1 MVKSGKI
8 SIYLRLHIKYKV
20 VNLIGTYQCK
30 ADVKGRLM
38 LPIALKKQLGV
49 NINESF
55 ILKRSVFQPC
65 LELHPYME
73 WKFTMDKINALNRF
87 IKKNNDF
94 IRMYTAGVRIVDL
107 DNSGRILIPKDLL
120 KTYFSKND
128 LVLTTAINII
138 EIWDKDSYENV
149 INNPEIDF
157 ADLSEEVMGNKE
169 EDVS

>member
-1 MVKSGKI
+1 
-8 SIYLRLHIKYKV
+8 V

-38 LPIALKKQLGV
+38 LPIALKKQLGI

-65 LELHPYME
+65 LELHPYSE
-73 WKFTMDKINALNRF
+73 WKLTMDKINTLNRF

-94 IRMYTAGVRIVDL
+94 IRMFTAGVRIVDL

-120 KTYFSKND
+120 KTYFFKND

-138 EIWDKDSYENV
+138 EIWDKDSYENI

-157 ADLSEEVMGNKE
+157 ADLSEKVMGNKE

>member
-1 MVKSGKI
+1 VVKSGKI
-8 SIYLRLHIKYKV
+8 SIYLRLHIKYQV
-20 VNLIGTYQCK
+20 INLIGTYQCK

-65 LELHPYME
+65 LELHPYSE
-73 WKFTMDKINALNRF
+73 WKLTMDKINTLNRF
-87 IKKNNDF
+87 VKKNNDF
-94 IRMYTAGVRIVDL
+94 IRMYTAGVRVVDL
-107 DNSGRILIPKDLL
+107 DTNGRILIPKDLL

-157 ADLSEEVMGNKE
+157 ADLSEKVMGNKK

>member
-1 MVKSGKI
+1 M
-8 SIYLRLHIKYKV
+8 

-38 LPIALKKQLGV
+38 LPIALKKQLGI

-65 LELHPYME
+65 LELHPYSE
-73 WKFTMDKINALNRF
+73 WKLTMDKINTLNRF

-120 KTYFSKND
+120 KTYFFKND

-138 EIWDKDSYENV
+138 EIWDKDSYENI

-157 ADLSEEVMGNKE
+157 ADLSEKVMGNKE

>member
-1 MVKSGKI
+1 M
-8 SIYLRLHIKYKV
+8 

-38 LPIALKKQLGV
+38 LPIALKKQLGI

-65 LELHPYME
+65 LELHPYSE
-73 WKFTMDKINALNRF
+73 WKLTMDKINTLNRF

-94 IRMYTAGVRIVDL
+94 IRMFTAGVRIVDL

-120 KTYFSKND
+120 KTYFLKND

-138 EIWDKDSYENV
+138 EIWDKDSYENI

-157 ADLSEEVMGNKE
+157 ADLSEKVMGNKE

>member
-1 MVKSGKI
+1 
-8 SIYLRLHIKYKV
+8 
-20 VNLIGTYQCK
+20 
-30 ADVKGRLM
+30 M
-38 LPIALKKQLGV
+38 LPIALKKQLGI

-65 LELHPYME
+65 LELHPYSE
-73 WKFTMDKINALNRF
+73 WKLTMDKINTLNRF

-94 IRMYTAGVRIVDL
+94 IRMFTAGVRIVDL

-120 KTYFSKND
+120 KTYFFKND

-138 EIWDKDSYENV
+138 EIWDKDSYENI

-157 ADLSEEVMGNKE
+157 ADLSEKVMGNKE

>member
-1 MVKSGKI
+1 
-8 SIYLRLHIKYKV
+8 
-20 VNLIGTYQCK
+20 
-30 ADVKGRLM
+30 M
-38 LPIALKKQLGV
+38 LPIALKKQLGI

-65 LELHPYME
+65 LELHPYSE
-73 WKFTMDKINALNRF
+73 WKLTMDKINTLNRF

-94 IRMYTAGVRIVDL
+94 IRMFTAGVRIVDL

-120 KTYFSKND
+120 KTYFLKND

-138 EIWDKDSYENV
+138 EIWDKDSYENI

-157 ADLSEEVMGNKE
+157 ADLSEKVMGNKE

>member
-1 MVKSGKI
+1 
-8 SIYLRLHIKYKV
+8 
-20 VNLIGTYQCK
+20 
-30 ADVKGRLM
+30 M
-38 LPIALKKQLGV
+38 LPIALKKQLGI

-65 LELHPYME
+65 LELHPYSE
-73 WKFTMDKINALNRF
+73 WKLTMDKINTLNRF
-87 IKKNNDF
+87 VKKNNDF

-107 DNSGRILIPKDLL
+107 DSSGRILIPKDLL
-120 KTYFSKND
+120 KRYFSKND

-157 ADLSEEVMGNKE
+157 ADLSEKVMGNKK

>member
-1 MVKSGKI
+1 M
-8 SIYLRLHIKYKV
+8 
-20 VNLIGTYQCK
+20 VNLIGTYHCK

-65 LELHPYME
+65 LELHPYSE
-73 WKFTMDKINALNRF
+73 WKLTMDKINTLNRF

-120 KTYFSKND
+120 KTYFSKNN

-138 EIWDKDSYENV
+138 EIWDKDSYENI

-157 ADLSEEVMGNKE
+157 ADLSEKVMGNKE

>member
-1 MVKSGKI
+1 M
-8 SIYLRLHIKYKV
+8 
-20 VNLIGTYQCK
+20 VNLIGTYHSK

-38 LPIALKKQLGV
+38 LPIALKKQLGI

-65 LELHPYME
+65 LELHPYSE
-73 WKFTMDKINALNRF
+73 WKLTMDKINTLNRF

-94 IRMYTAGVRIVDL
+94 IRMFTAGVRIVDL

-120 KTYFSKND
+120 KTYFFKND

-138 EIWDKDSYENV
+138 EIWDKDSYENI

-157 ADLSEEVMGNKE
+157 ADLSEKVMGNKE

>member
-1 MVKSGKI
+1 M
-8 SIYLRLHIKYKV
+8 

-65 LELHPYME
+65 LELHPYSE
-73 WKFTMDKINALNRF
+73 WKLTMDKINTLNRF

-120 KTYFSKND
+120 KTYFSKNN

-138 EIWDKDSYENV
+138 EIWDKDSYENI

>member
-1 MVKSGKI
+1 M
-8 SIYLRLHIKYKV
+8 
-20 VNLIGTYQCK
+20 VNLIGTYHCK

-65 LELHPYME
+65 LELHPYSE
-73 WKFTMDKINALNRF
+73 WKLTMDKINTLNRF

-94 IRMYTAGVRIVDL
+94 IRLYTAGVRIVDL

-120 KTYFSKND
+120 KTYFSKNH

-149 INNPEIDF
+149 INNPKIDF
-157 ADLSEEVMGNKE
+157 ADLSEKVMGNKE

>member
-1 MVKSGKI
+1 M
-8 SIYLRLHIKYKV
+8 

-38 LPIALKKQLGV
+38 LPIALKKQLGI

-65 LELHPYME
+65 LELHPYSE
-73 WKFTMDKINALNRF
+73 WKLTMDKINTLNRF

-94 IRMYTAGVRIVDL
+94 IRMFTAGVRIVDL

-120 KTYFSKND
+120 KTYFFKND

-138 EIWDKDSYENV
+138 EIWDKDSYENI

-157 ADLSEEVMGNKE
+157 ADLSEKVMGNKE

>member
-1 MVKSGKI
+1 M
-8 SIYLRLHIKYKV
+8 
-20 VNLIGTYQCK
+20 VNLIGTYHCK

-65 LELHPYME
+65 LELHPYSE
-73 WKFTMDKINALNRF
+73 WKLTMDKINTLNRF

-94 IRMYTAGVRIVDL
+94 IRLYTAGVRIVDL

-120 KTYFSKND
+120 KTYFSKNH

-157 ADLSEEVMGNKE
+157 ADLSEKVMGNKK

>member
-1 MVKSGKI
+1 M
-8 SIYLRLHIKYKV
+8 
-20 VNLIGTYQCK
+20 VNLIGTYHCK

-65 LELHPYME
+65 LELHPYSE
-73 WKFTMDKINALNRF
+73 WKLTMDKINTLNRF

-94 IRMYTAGVRIVDL
+94 IRLYTAGVRIVDL

-120 KTYFSKND
+120 KTYFSKNH

-138 EIWDKDSYENV
+138 EIWDNDSYENV
-149 INNPEIDF
+149 INNPKIDF
-157 ADLSEEVMGNKE
+157 ADLSEKVMGNKE

>member
-1 MVKSGKI
+1 M
-8 SIYLRLHIKYKV
+8 

-65 LELHPYME
+65 LELHPYSE
-73 WKFTMDKINALNRF
+73 WKLTMDKINTLNRF

-120 KTYFSKND
+120 KTYFSKNN

-138 EIWDKDSYENV
+138 EIWDKDSYENI

-157 ADLSEEVMGNKE
+157 ADLSEKVMGNKE